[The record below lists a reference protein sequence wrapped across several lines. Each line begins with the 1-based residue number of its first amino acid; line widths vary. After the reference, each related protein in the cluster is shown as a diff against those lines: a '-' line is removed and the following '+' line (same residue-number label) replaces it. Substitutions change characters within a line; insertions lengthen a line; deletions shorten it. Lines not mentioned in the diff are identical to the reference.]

1 MFLKAK
7 LNTLHMYDDVDAQEE
22 DLQMHRGIAEFMH
35 GEVAIVSPA
44 LDGSRAYHLV
54 CLTDEK
60 KDKELA
66 YRMEQD
72 STTGRFID
80 NREEFEKAYDG
91 GEYDSEGWLAL
102 EQEHVMILPAEG
114 QADKD

>member
-22 DLQMHRGIAEFMH
+22 DLQLHRGIAEFMH
-35 GEVAIVSPA
+35 GEVAIVSTVP
-44 LDGSRAYHLV
+44 DGSSAYHLI

-80 NREEFEKAYDG
+80 NREEFEKVYDS
-91 GEYDSEGWLAL
+91 GEYDREGWLAL
-102 EQEHVMILPAEG
+102 WSEHVTILPIEG
-114 QADKD
+114 QSDKD